1 MKKIP
6 ESFDLDEE
14 DIKEAIVDW
23 LNKVEY
29 YDTIDDVDF
38 DITLSVEKKVDV
50 RPGMGDWSEQNIIT
64 AKAVKV

>member
-6 ESFDLDEE
+6 ESFELDEE

-29 YDTIDDVDF
+29 YDSIDDVDF
-38 DITLSVEKKVDV
+38 DITLTYDPSSGLT
-50 RPGMGDWSEQNIIT
+50 R
-64 AKAVKV
+64 AKAVKL